1 MRTYIY
7 IHVVPFAKSDVDS
20 CAINNIFAGEK
31 NTLKRILKQISRSCN
46 DSMSISLVPILGQ
59 YSLDIHIITH
69 NPKLTRMLF

>member
-1 MRTYIY
+1 MLYPLLNLTWIPVQLTIY
-7 IHVVPFAKSDVDS
+7 LL
-20 CAINNIFAGEK
+20 GEK

>member
-1 MRTYIY
+1 MLYPLLNLTYIPVQLTIY
-7 IHVVPFAKSDVDS
+7 LLGK
-20 CAINNIFAGEK
+20 K
-31 NTLKRILKQISRSCN
+31 TTLKRILKQISRSCN

>member
-1 MRTYIY
+1 MLYPLLNLTWIPVQLTIY
-7 IHVVPFAKSDVDS
+7 LLEK
-20 CAINNIFAGEK
+20 K